1 MKNKPIIIVN
11 GEPNSVFIEILL
23 KTLKHK
29 KFKSPIILISSL
41 KLIINN
47 LKKINY
53 KKKINIIH
61 IEDIKNKKLKNNS
74 LNLINV
80 ELGVNHNFNKISD
93 QSKVFIKK
101 TFNIGL
107 DLINNNYSHKLING
121 PISKKNFLDNKFPG
135 ITEYIS
141 NRENVKKFAMLIY
154 NKELSVC
161 PLTTHIPLKKVSKFV
176 TRKNIFQKINLIK
189 SFFKKYRSINPRIAV
204 LGLNPHCE
212 STDAFSED
220 EKIIKPAVK
229 SLSKLGI
236 KISGPHPAD
245 TIFLKNNRRKYD
257 VILGMYH
264 DQVLTPIKTL
274 YEFDAINIT
283 LGLPFLRI
291 SPDHGPNEK
300 MLGKN
305 LSNSLSLFRAMEFLD
320 KKID

>member
-23 KTLKHK
+23 KSLKYK

-41 KLIINN
+41 KL
-47 LKKINY
+47 LKKNFRKINY
-53 KKKINIIH
+53 KKKISILDMK
-61 IEDIKNKKLKNNS
+61 DIKNKKLKNNS
-74 LNLINV
+74 LYLINV
-80 ELGVNHNFNKISD
+80 ELRTNHNFNKISG
-93 QSKVFIKK
+93 QSKIFIEKS
-101 TFNIGL
+101 FNIGL
-107 DLINNNYSHKLING
+107 NLINKNLTYKFING
-121 PISKKNFLDNKFPG
+121 PISKKNFLDKKYLG

-141 NRENVKKFAMLIY
+141 KKIKKKKFAMLIY

-161 PLTTHIPLKKVSKFV
+161 PLTTHLPLKKVSKFIS
-176 TRKNIFQKINLIK
+176 RKNIFEKVYLIK
-189 SFFKKYRSINPRIAV
+189 SFYNKYRSINPRIAV

-212 STDAFSED
+212 STDVYNED
-220 EKIIKPAVK
+220 EKILKPAVK
-229 SLSKLGI
+229 SLSKLGY

-245 TIFLKNNRRKYD
+245 TIFLRNNRKKYD

-320 KKID
+320 KN

>member
-1 MKNKPIIIVN
+1 MKNKPIIIIN
-11 GEPNSVFIEILL
+11 GEPNSVFIEILF
-23 KTLKHK
+23 KTLKYK
-29 KFKSPIILISSL
+29 KFKSPIILISSHKLL
-41 KLIINN
+41 KNN

-53 KKKINIIH
+53 KKKIYIL
-61 IEDIKNKKLKNNS
+61 DKKNVNTEKLKNNS
-74 LNLINV
+74 INLIDV
-80 ELGVNHNFNKISD
+80 ELKKNHNFKKISV
-93 QSKVFIKK
+93 QSKVFIEKS
-101 TFNIGL
+101 FNIGL
-107 DLINNNYSHKLING
+107 DLMNNNFSHKLING
-121 PISKKNFLDNKFPG
+121 PVSKKNFLDKKYSG

-141 NRENVKKFAMLIY
+141 NKEKTKKFAMLIY

-161 PLTTHIPLKKVSKFV
+161 PLTTHLPLKKVSKFIS
-176 TRKNIFQKINLIK
+176 RKNIFDKVNLIK

-212 STDAFSED
+212 STDLFNED
-220 EKIIKPAVK
+220 EKILRPAVK
-229 SLSKLGI
+229 SLSKLGY
-236 KISGPHPAD
+236 KISGPHSAD
-245 TIFLKNNRRKYD
+245 TIFLKNNRKNYD

-305 LSNSLSLFRAMEFLD
+305 LSNSLSLFRAIEFLD
-320 KKID
+320 KN

>member
-23 KTLKHK
+23 KILKYK
-29 KFKSPIILISSL
+29 KFKSPIIFISSL
-41 KLIINN
+41 KLLKNN

-53 KKKINIIH
+53 KKKINII
-61 IEDIKNKKLKNNS
+61 DITKINNKKLKKNS

-80 ELGVNHNFNKISD
+80 ELETNHNFKKISG
-93 QSKVFIKK
+93 QSKLFIEKS
-101 TFNIGL
+101 FNIGL
-107 DLINNNYSHKLING
+107 NLINNNFSHKLING
-121 PISKKNFLDNKFPG
+121 PISKKNFLDKKFSG

-141 NRENVKKFAMLIY
+141 NKKKTKKFAMLIY

-161 PLTTHIPLKKVSKFV
+161 PLTTHLPLKKVTKFIS
-176 TRKNIFQKINLIK
+176 RKNIFDKVNLIK

-212 STDAFSED
+212 STDLFNED
-220 EKIIKPAVK
+220 EKILRPAVK
-229 SLSKLGI
+229 SLSKLGY
-236 KISGPHPAD
+236 KISGPHSAD
-245 TIFLKNNRRKYD
+245 TIFLRNNRKNYD

-305 LSNSLSLFRAMEFLD
+305 LSNSLSLFRAIEFLD
-320 KKID
+320 KN

>member
-1 MKNKPIIIVN
+1 MKNKPIIIVS
-11 GEPNSVFIEILL
+11 GEPNSVFVEILL
-23 KTLKHK
+23 KTLKYK
-29 KFKSPIILISSL
+29 KFESPVILISSL
-41 KLIINN
+41 KLLKYN

-53 KKKINIIH
+53 KKKINILN
-61 IEDIKNKKLKNNS
+61 IKDVNNKKFKNNS
-74 LNLINV
+74 FNLIDV
-80 ELGVNHNFNKISD
+80 ELRTNHNFNKISD
-93 QSKVFIKK
+93 QSRVFIEKS
-101 TFNIGL
+101 FDIGL
-107 DLINNNYSHKLING
+107 NLINNNFSNKFING
-121 PISKKNFLDNKFPG
+121 PISKKNFLDKKYPG

-141 NRENVKKFAMLIY
+141 NKLKTKKFAMLIY

-161 PLTTHIPLKKVSKFV
+161 PLTTHLPIKEVTKFIS
-176 TRKNIFQKINLIK
+176 RKNIFEKVNLIK
-189 SFFKKYRSINPRIAV
+189 NFYIKHRSINPRIAV

-212 STDAFSED
+212 STDAFNED
-220 EKIIKPAVK
+220 EKILKPAVK
-229 SLSKLGI
+229 SLSKLGY

-245 TIFLKNNRRKYD
+245 TIFLRNNRKKYD
-257 VILGMYH
+257 VVLGMYH

-320 KKID
+320 KN

>member
-23 KTLKHK
+23 KILKYK
-29 KFKSPIILISSL
+29 KFKSPIIFISSL
-41 KLIINN
+41 KLLKNN

-53 KKKINIIH
+53 KKKINII
-61 IEDIKNKKLKNNS
+61 DIAKINNKKLKKNS

-80 ELGVNHNFNKISD
+80 ELETNHNFKKISG
-93 QSKVFIKK
+93 QSKLFIEKS
-101 TFNIGL
+101 FNIGL
-107 DLINNNYSHKLING
+107 NLINNNFSHKLING
-121 PISKKNFLDNKFPG
+121 PISKKNFLDKKFSG

-141 NRENVKKFAMLIY
+141 NKKKTKKFAMLIY

-161 PLTTHIPLKKVSKFV
+161 PLTTHLPLKKVTKFIS
-176 TRKNIFQKINLIK
+176 RKNIFDKVNLIK
-189 SFFKKYRSINPRIAV
+189 SFFRKYRSINPRIAV

-212 STDAFSED
+212 STDLFNED
-220 EKIIKPAVK
+220 EKILRPAVK
-229 SLSKLGI
+229 SLSKLGY
-236 KISGPHPAD
+236 KISGPHSAD
-245 TIFLKNNRRKYD
+245 TIFLRNNRKNYD

-305 LSNSLSLFRAMEFLD
+305 LSNSLSLFRAIEFLD
-320 KKID
+320 KN

>member
-1 MKNKPIIIVN
+1 MKNKPIIIIN

-23 KTLKHK
+23 KSLKYK

-41 KLIINN
+41 KLLKKN

-53 KKKINIIH
+53 KKKINILK
-61 IEDIKNKKLKNNS
+61 IEDVYKKKLKNNS
-74 LNLINV
+74 FNLINV
-80 ELGVNHNFNKISD
+80 ELSTNHNFKKISN
-93 QSKVFIKK
+93 QSREFIKRS
-101 TFNIGL
+101 FDIGL
-107 DLINNNYSHKLING
+107 SLIKNNFSHKLING
-121 PISKKNFLDNKFPG
+121 PISKKNFLDKKYPG
-135 ITEYIS
+135 ITEYITS
-141 NRENVKKFAMLIY
+141 RKKIKKFAMLIY

-161 PLTTHIPLKKVSKFV
+161 PLTTHLPLKKVSKFILK
-176 TRKNIFQKINLIK
+176 KNVFEKVVLIK
-189 SFFKKYRSINPRIAV
+189 NFFKKYRSINPRIAV

-212 STDAFSED
+212 STDAFNED
-220 EKIIKPAVK
+220 EKILKPVVK
-229 SLSKLGI
+229 SLSKLGY
-236 KISGPHPAD
+236 KISGPHAAD
-245 TIFLKNNRRKYD
+245 TIFLRNNRKKYD

-305 LSNSLSLFRAMEFLD
+305 LSNFLSLLRAMEFLD
-320 KKID
+320 KN